1 MLIISGQVKTDTMLS
16 NSQKNINLRQLGDQE
31 VDLFNLVKPIVK
43 HVATPTNTLDT
54 LLVSRIKL
62 VLP

>member
-31 VDLFNLVKPIVK
+31 VDYLIW
-43 HVATPTNTLDT
+43 
-54 LLVSRIKL
+54 
-62 VLP
+62 